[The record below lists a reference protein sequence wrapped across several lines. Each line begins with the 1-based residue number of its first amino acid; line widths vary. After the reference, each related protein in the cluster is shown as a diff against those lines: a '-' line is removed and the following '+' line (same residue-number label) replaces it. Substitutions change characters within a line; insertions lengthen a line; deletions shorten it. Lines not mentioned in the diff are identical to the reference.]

1 MNIRSNHSFAPQ
13 VPQGEISANSVPL
26 VWQTSRYKPNTQFA
40 DTNGLGRYVI
50 ASSGASC
57 ELRLHGQRIGT
68 FTIDDAKR
76 RAQAGADAVRANGE
90 GQMK

>member
-1 MNIRSNHSFAPQ
+1 MPSKKLIYAKP
-13 VPQGEISANSVPL
+13 IL
-26 VWQTSRYKPNTQFA
+26 VWQTSRFKPNTQFA

-76 RAQAGADAVRANGE
+76 RAQAGVDAVRATDE
-90 GQMK
+90 EDQMK